1 MVGSFEIT
9 EILRKR
15 FETMLSSGQWTSS
28 AGAWVTSV
36 SSPFGASFG
45 RERGFHM
52 HVNAELI
59 IYGGTSPDAKV
70 RIDGHDITL
79 TKDGTF
85 SYHFVFPDGQFHI
98 PISATSADGVETR
111 SALLSFL
118 RMTEL
123 EGDVRKTG
131 QPTMSE
137 PLGRKK

>member
-1 MVGSFEIT
+1 
-9 EILRKR
+9 
-15 FETMLSSGQWTSS
+15 MLSSGQWVSS

-52 HVNAELI
+52 HLNAELI
-59 IYGGTSPDAKV
+59 IYGGTEPDAKV
-70 RIDGHDITL
+70 RIDGQDITL
-79 TKDGTF
+79 SKDGTF

-98 PISATSADGVETR
+98 PVDATSADGVETR

-131 QPTMSE
+131 QPILDE
-137 PLGRKK
+137 PIGRL

>member
-1 MVGSFEIT
+1 
-9 EILRKR
+9 
-15 FETMLSSGQWTSS
+15 
-28 AGAWVTSV
+28 
-36 SSPFGASFG
+36 
-45 RERGFHM
+45 M
-52 HVNAELI
+52 HLNAELI

-70 RIDGHDITL
+70 RIDGQDITL

-98 PISATSADGVETR
+98 PITATSGDGAETR

-131 QPTMSE
+131 QPVLDE
-137 PLGRKK
+137 PIGRK

>member
-1 MVGSFEIT
+1 
-9 EILRKR
+9 
-15 FETMLSSGQWTSS
+15 
-28 AGAWVTSV
+28 
-36 SSPFGASFG
+36 
-45 RERGFHM
+45 M

-79 TKDGTF
+79 SKDGTF

-98 PISATSADGVETR
+98 PIDATSADGAETR

-118 RMTEL
+118 RMTHL

-131 QPTMSE
+131 QPKLDE
-137 PLGRKK
+137 PIGRKK